1 MKLLTKD
8 SSKRAN
14 GNSQKDTE
22 DISNVITDID
32 SVTTMNNCV
41 NNAITDMTNHVVI
54 FFFFFLENDV
64 LLSLWIIKIS
74 IIPEKLVNF
83 SDFEHYFL
91 VIHMPPL
98 NVGNRI
104 NWTCKSY

>member
-54 FFFFFLENDV
+54 FFLFFFFGEQCTSELMNNKD
-64 LLSLWIIKIS
+64 
-74 IIPEKLVNF
+74 
-83 SDFEHYFL
+83 
-91 VIHMPPL
+91 
-98 NVGNRI
+98 
-104 NWTCKSY
+104 